1 MTARAFLNRVEVLY
15 LEGVGAEGRARLRW
29 QLRDPVGFAAAQAQE
44 KDEQMRRAMTEAG
57 GEIG

>member
-15 LEGVGAEGRARLRW
+15 LEGLDGEGRARLRA
-29 QLRDPVGFAAAQAQE
+29 QLRDPVGFAAALAQE
-44 KDEQMRRAMTEAG
+44 KDEQMRQSLTEAG